1 MTALIVAKIL
11 YRQTLIKYA
20 ENIKRMNVRTKDALH
35 IACSV
40 YSKSDYLITVDK
52 KLFNLKLND
61 IRIISP
67 LVFINEIEK

>member
-1 MTALIVAKIL
+1 
-11 YRQTLIKYA
+11 
-20 ENIKRMNVRTKDALH
+20 MNVRTKDALH